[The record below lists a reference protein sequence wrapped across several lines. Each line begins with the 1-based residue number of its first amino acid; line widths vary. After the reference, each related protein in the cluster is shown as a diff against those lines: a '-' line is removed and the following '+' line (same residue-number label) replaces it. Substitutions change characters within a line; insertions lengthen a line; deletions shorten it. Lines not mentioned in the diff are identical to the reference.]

1 MINKYTTTMFAIVIS
16 SLVVTSCFA
25 ISIAAQAFAQGN
37 QTGGAASSSNNQSST
52 NSTSGV
58 AADKNPTRASGAVGY

>member
-1 MINKYTTTMFAIVIS
+1 MFNKYTTAMFAVVIS
-16 SLVVTSCFA
+16 SLVVISCFA
-25 ISIAAQAFAQGN
+25 IGVAAQVFAQDN

-52 NSTSGV
+52 NSTGGS